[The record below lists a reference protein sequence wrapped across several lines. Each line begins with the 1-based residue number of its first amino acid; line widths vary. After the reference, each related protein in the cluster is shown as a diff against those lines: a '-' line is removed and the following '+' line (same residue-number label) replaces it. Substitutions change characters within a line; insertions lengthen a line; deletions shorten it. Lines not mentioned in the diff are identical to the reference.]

1 MLLNPGFNVWRVERT
16 ARAAVLVDGAAYFR
30 AVRAAFIKARHSI
43 IIVGWDIHS
52 RTRLV
57 GETGRAED
65 RFPEPLAEF
74 LSALVRRRPELNVCL
89 LTWDYSMLYAMER
102 ELFAT
107 LTLRWSTPR
116 QVRFRLDNAVPLG
129 SAQHQKL
136 IVVDDAIAF
145 TGGLDVTI
153 RRWDTPAHDI
163 DNPHRVD
170 LAGKHYRPFHD
181 VQMLVDGAAAGALA
195 QLARAR
201 WASAAGEEVAPSQ
214 PGSDPWPPGVPA
226 DFTDIPVGIARTEPR
241 YMDRSETR
249 EVEQLFLD
257 SIDAA
262 ERSIYIENQFLTC
275 AKLAERLALRLR
287 QRPQLEAVIVGPKAL
302 DSWLALHTM
311 RNGRIRFREILRQ
324 AGVGGRVRLVY
335 PEVTAG
341 ARTTDVMIHSKVMIV
356 DDRLLRIG
364 SANLNNRSM
373 GTDTECDLIVA
384 ATNDEERR
392 AVARI
397 RDTLLAE
404 HCGACAG
411 DAAEV
416 VERTGSIVAVAD
428 TLGRNG
434 HCLRAIDDGEHDR
447 GDLSAYIEAV
457 ADPERPIEADA
468 FVHSILGGRV
478 QRRGAPAVL
487 KVGAA
492 AFLVLALTLAWE
504 FTPLAHF
511 AVPEVTRDALAA
523 LAHGAWAPVVVVAAF
538 VLGGLLAFP
547 VTVLIAATAAVFGP
561 WLGFAYAAIGALASA
576 VVTYAIG
583 GKLGTAALRAML
595 GPRLNRIRQRIARQ
609 GVLAI
614 AAIRLIPIAP
624 YTVVNLVAGASG
636 IRLRD
641 FVVGTMI
648 GLAPGMIVMS
658 ALGHQIVRI
667 LADPTGPEI
676 ALLIGAAALW
686 IAVSIGANVLLTGL
700 GRKRS

>member
-1 MLLNPGFNVWRVERT
+1 MLLKPGVNVWRVERA

-30 AVRAAFIKARHSI
+30 AVREALIRARHSV

-65 RFPEPLAEF
+65 GFPEPLAEF
-74 LSALVRRRPELNVCL
+74 LSALVRRRPDLNVCL
-89 LTWDYSMLYAMER
+89 LLWDYSMLYAMER
-102 ELFAT
+102 ELFPT

-116 QVRFRLDNAVPLG
+116 QVRFCLDNAVPLG

-153 RRWDTPAHDI
+153 RRWDTPAHKI

-170 LAGKHYRPFHD
+170 PAGKQYPPFHD

-195 QLARAR
+195 LIARAR
-201 WASAAGEEVAPSQ
+201 WASVAAEEVGPSEA
-214 PGSDPWPPGVPA
+214 GRDPWPPSVSP
-226 DFTDIPVGIARTEPR
+226 DFTDIMVGIARTEPP
-241 YMDRSETR
+241 YMDRPETR

-275 AKLAERLALRLR
+275 AKLANRLALRLR
-287 QRPQLEAVIVGPKAL
+287 QRPRLEAVIVGPRSL
-302 DSWLALHTM
+302 VSWLAVRTM
-311 RNGRIRFREILRQ
+311 RNGRIRFKKILHE
-324 AGVGGRVRLVY
+324 AGVGDRVRLVY

-373 GTDTECDLIVA
+373 GTDTECDLVIA
-384 ATNDEERR
+384 ATNDQEHR
-392 AVARI
+392 AIARI
-397 RDTLLAE
+397 RNALLAE
-404 HCGACAG
+404 HCGTCAG
-411 DAAEV
+411 AAAEV
-416 VERTGSIVAVAD
+416 IERTGSIIATAE
-428 TLGRNG
+428 TLGQNG
-434 HCLRAIDDGEHDR
+434 HCLRAIDDGDPER
-447 GDLSAYIEAV
+447 SDLAAYLEMV

-478 QRRGAPAVL
+478 RRRGTPAVL

-492 AFLVLALTLAWE
+492 ALLVLALTLSWE

-511 AVPEVTRDALAA
+511 AVPAVARDALAA
-523 LAHGAWAPVVVVAAF
+523 LAHGAWAPVVVVTIF
-538 VLGGLLAFP
+538 VVGGLVAFP

-561 WLGFAYAAIGALASA
+561 WLGFTYAAMGALASA
-576 VVTYAIG
+576 VVTYVIG
-583 GKLGTAALRAML
+583 ARLGTAALRAML
-595 GPRLNRIRQRIARQ
+595 GPRLNRVRQKIARQ

-624 YTVVNLVAGASG
+624 YTVVNLVAGASE

-641 FVVGTMI
+641 FVVGTII
-648 GLAPGMIVMS
+648 GLTPGMIVMS

-667 LADPTGPEI
+667 LADPSGPEI

-686 IAVSIGANVLLTGL
+686 IAVSIGANVLLSRL
-700 GRKRS
+700 GRKPS